1 MECYVYIRVS
11 TKAQAKHGYSLG
23 GQERDCLIYADKIG
37 ANVVEVI
44 CDVGS
49 GTKMLPGM
57 QKILDSNVPG
67 IIVWASD
74 RLTRNPDISRE
85 IYRRK
90 SVFIA
95 DELERKFMNELEEVI
110 KCFTG

>member
-37 ANVVEVI
+37 VNVVEVI

-57 QKILDSNVPG
+57 QRILDSDVPG
-67 IIVWASD
+67 IVVYSSD
-74 RLTRNPDISRE
+74 RLTRCPE
-85 IYRRK
+85 IDKEIHRRK

-95 DELERKFMNELEEVI
+95 DELERRFTKELEGSI
-110 KCFTG
+110 KCFMV